1 MGERARGAVTVSQM
15 SAGRKNRL
23 SIEVYGTKGGAAW
36 DQEKPNE
43 LWLGNRNT
51 NNQLL
56 VKDPSLLL
64 PGAQA
69 YAELPGGHA
78 EGYGDT
84 FKQVFKRFYG
94 SIESLDTETQYPRFR
109 DGLRQLTI
117 LQAAL
122 DSHKNR
128 GWVDVPAPE
137 EVKN

>member
-1 MGERARGAVTVSQM
+1 MGGRTRGAMTVSQV

-23 SIEVYGTKGGAAW
+23 SIEVYGTKSAAAW

-43 LWLGNRNT
+43 LWIGNRNT

-64 PGAQA
+64 PGAQS

-84 FKQVFKRFYG
+84 FKQNFRRFYA
-94 SIESLDTETQYPRFR
+94 SLEHSDGETPYPRFR

-122 DSHKNR
+122 DSHKSR
-128 GWVDVPAPE
+128 AWVDVPAPE
-137 EVKN
+137 EGKS